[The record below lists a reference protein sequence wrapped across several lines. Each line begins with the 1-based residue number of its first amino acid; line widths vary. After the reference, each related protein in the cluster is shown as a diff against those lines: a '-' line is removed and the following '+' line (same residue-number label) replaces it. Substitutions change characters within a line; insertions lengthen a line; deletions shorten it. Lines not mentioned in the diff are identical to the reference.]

1 MVFGLVFPFFSSI
14 FQQIVDLNTT
24 LKLIQVFEQISLTKT
39 QLCKSNIMEHVQELY
54 DQTPNHYLK
63 YRLQNLLE
71 MWHGVFQ
78 KRSKHQS
85 HRSTSNSVFEAI
97 IMDDD
102 SFFRTKSVPELLHR
116 LLKSFDRHYKV
127 S

>member
-1 MVFGLVFPFFSSI
+1 M
-14 FQQIVDLNTT
+14 
-24 LKLIQVFEQISLTKT
+24 IQVFEQIPLTKA
-39 QLCKSNIMEHVQELY
+39 QLCDSDIMEHVQELY
-54 DQTPNHYLK
+54 DQTPNDYLK

-71 MWHGVFQ
+71 MWRDVLQ
-78 KRSKHQS
+78 VNSKRHKL

-102 SFFRTKSVPELLHR
+102 KFFRTKSVPELLHR

-127 S
+127 ICHFDILSLNDCPVILMKMNFNLYF

>member
-1 MVFGLVFPFFSSI
+1 
-14 FQQIVDLNTT
+14 
-24 LKLIQVFEQISLTKT
+24 
-39 QLCKSNIMEHVQELY
+39 MEHVQELY

-78 KRSKHQS
+78 KRSKHHKS